1 MGTLIDEGVIQLG
14 DVWKFYYVYGR
25 GPGRIVIEKEV
36 RVCINLYDP
45 HTALPFADCYRSLT
59 VMG

>member
-1 MGTLIDEGVIQLG
+1 MGTLIDEGVIQMG

-36 RVCINLYDP
+36 RVCIDLIRIKLCP
-45 HTALPFADCYRSLT
+45 LLTAT
-59 VMG
+59 GH